1 MPLHIPRS
9 TGRLR
14 WFCTLQTGSPTC
26 PTHIAILATIQIKII
41 DEGPGVHLEE
51 LPQLFERF
59 YQGYSDRQ
67 AKGSGLG
74 LYLSRQIVEA
84 HGGTIWAE
92 NRIPRGVIFGFCIP
106 ARLS

>member
-1 MPLHIPRS
+1 M
-9 TGRLR
+9 
-14 WFCTLQTGSPTC
+14 
-26 PTHIAILATIQIKII
+26 
-41 DEGPGVHLEE
+41 EE